1 MPSFLLKLVDEWSF
15 ASVMVRV
22 SILWLVFVAI
32 LVSAF
37 LITEIGFLHF
47 VILIVAL
54 TLVML
59 VGFALAVVIEWLA

>member
-15 ASVMVRV
+15 ASVRVRV

-47 VILIVAL
+47 VILIIAL